1 LEQIFLAERRLHTMS
16 SSSSSAAKGA
26 SRLARWWLL
35 GRNRMNDPVVNVLK
49 LNGVITPPSRSPGQG
64 RRINLDSLEKYL
76 QNAFSKTLNPSAVA
90 ISINSPGGSP
100 GQSEAIYLRIRE
112 LSKESGIPVYTFA
125 EDVAASGGYWILCA
139 GDKIFAQYKTSIVGS
154 IGVISSSFG
163 VSRLASSWGIERRVW
178 TAGKAK
184 LSAMDPFLDYT
195 EDQEKRLK
203 SILEDMHT
211 NFIEA
216 VKESRGDALI
226 DDEDELFSG
235 KIWTGSQ
242 AAKVGIV
249 DGTGTLSSTMKD
261 MFGENVKLRAMNRP
275 GSEFSLRDLL
285 SPAFGS
291 SRAALD
297 DALMHIPSI
306 PKILV

>member
-1 LEQIFLAERRLHTMS
+1 MS

-64 RRINLDSLEKYL
+64 RRGINADSLEKYL

-100 GQSEAIYLRIRE
+100 GQSEAVYLRIRE

-275 GSEFSLRDLL
+275 GSEFGLRDLL

-291 SRAALD
+291 SRAAVD
-297 DALMHIPSI
+297 DALMMHIPSI

>member
-1 LEQIFLAERRLHTMS
+1 MS

-64 RRINLDSLEKYL
+64 RRGIINLDSLEKYL

-291 SRAALD
+291 SQAAID
-297 DALMHIPSI
+297 DALMMHIPSI

>member
-1 LEQIFLAERRLHTMS
+1 MS

-64 RRINLDSLEKYL
+64 RRGINADSLEKYL

-291 SRAALD
+291 SQAAID
-297 DALMHIPSI
+297 DALMMHIPSI